1 MLPDSHRGVGQ
12 PGCRLEGS
20 PSRRFALLEGK
31 SFWKVPAGS
40 GTEIGGALRHL
51 VERPDAYQAQP
62 TYKAV
67 LARVPPPSGTSVSSI
82 AVEYYLLE
90 IAKGLV

>member
-1 MLPDSHRGVGQ
+1 M
-12 PGCRLEGS
+12 
-20 PSRRFALLEGK
+20 
-31 SFWKVPAGS
+31 
-40 GTEIGGALRHL
+40 
-51 VERPDAYQAQP
+51 VERPDACQAQP

>member
-1 MLPDSHRGVGQ
+1 M
-12 PGCRLEGS
+12 
-20 PSRRFALLEGK
+20 A
-31 SFWKVPAGS
+31 
-40 GTEIGGALRHL
+40 
-51 VERPDAYQAQP
+51 ERPDAYQAQP

-67 LARVPPPSGTSVSSI
+67 LARVLPLSGVSVSSI